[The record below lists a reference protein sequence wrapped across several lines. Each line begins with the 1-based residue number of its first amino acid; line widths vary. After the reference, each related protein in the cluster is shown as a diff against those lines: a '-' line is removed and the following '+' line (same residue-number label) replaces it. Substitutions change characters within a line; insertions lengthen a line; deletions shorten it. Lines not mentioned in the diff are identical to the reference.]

1 MAQKISAPKVRCYP
15 LARQLCDPLNSAA
28 RASNDFPRVRS
39 QLSSNSS
46 VLALTVAST
55 VSTLLEHVNFTMTN
69 VPWIGSA

>member
-1 MAQKISAPKVRCYP
+1 MAQKISAPKERCYP

-55 VSTLLEHVNFTMTN
+55 VSTLLEHVN
-69 VPWIGSA
+69 SK